1 MSARPARLTGTARAE
16 EGTDRAVSI
25 GRINRTKGI
34 ALAAIT
40 STAVVAGVI
49 FIQGAADADPKPTL
63 EQAKKQVADLQH
75 KAEVAGESAND
86 LRGQITAA
94 SVRVKALQAGIAKQQ
109 AQVDVVKRQIGS
121 LAVAGYQTSGIS
133 TTAQLLLSTN
143 PDQFLSQASTAQAF
157 AGQQNSALRRFQIA
171 QGKLTDLQASEQ
183 TELSSLQ
190 AVQAKQDTF
199 KKQIQTNLDAAQKV
213 LDKLSDAE
221 RQKIADEN
229 ARAAEKARAQRP
241 TRDSS
246 RTDLPNVPASGRA
259 GVAVQAA
266 LSQLGDPYVWGADGP
281 SSYDCSGLMM
291 YAWGKAGV
299 SLSHSSKAQAGEGRR
314 VSKSQL
320 MPGDLIFYYSP
331 ISHVAMYIG
340 NGRIVHAP
348 RPGKSVEIAPMD
360 EMPYNTAVR
369 PG

>member
-1 MSARPARLTGTARAE
+1 MST
-16 EGTDRAVSI
+16 

-49 FIQGAADADPKPTL
+49 FIQGAADADPQPTL
-63 EQAKKQVADLQH
+63 AQAKAQVAALQH

-86 LRGQITAA
+86 LRGQISASTA
-94 SVRVKALQAGIAKQQ
+94 RVNALKAAIAKQQ
-109 AQVDVVKRQIGS
+109 GQVDTVKRQIGS
-121 LAVAGYQTSGIS
+121 LAVAGYQTSGMS
-133 TTAQLLLSTN
+133 TTAQLLLSPN

-157 AGQQNSALRRFQIA
+157 AGQQDTALRRYQQA
-171 QGKLTDLQASEQ
+171 EGKLTDLQASEQ
-183 TELSSLQ
+183 TELSALQ
-190 AVQAKQDTF
+190 AVQAQQDTL
-199 KKQIQTNLDAAQKV
+199 KKQLQTNLDAAQKV
-213 LDKLSDAE
+213 LDKLSDSD
-221 RQKIADEN
+221 RKRIAQEN
-229 ARAAEKARAQRP
+229 ADAAEKARKERP
-241 TRDSS
+241 TRSGD
-246 RTDLPNVPASGRA
+246 RMDNLPVPVSGRA
-259 GVAVQAA
+259 GTAVSAA

-291 YAWGKAGV
+291 YAWAKAGV

-314 VSKSQL
+314 VSKDQL

>member
-1 MSARPARLTGTARAE
+1 M
-16 EGTDRAVSI
+16 SI

-40 STAVVAGVI
+40 STAVAAGVI
-49 FIQGAADADPKPTL
+49 LIQGAANADPKPTL
-63 EQAKKQVADLQH
+63 DQAKKQVAELQH
-75 KAEVAGESAND
+75 QAEVSGESANE
-86 LRGQITAA
+86 LRGQISASTA
-94 SVRVKALQAGIAKQQ
+94 RVKALQAGIAKQQ
-109 AQVDVVKRQIGS
+109 AQVDGVKRQIGS

-157 AGQQNSALRRFQIA
+157 AGQQNSTLRRYQVA

-183 TELSSLQ
+183 TELAALQ
-190 AVQAKQDTF
+190 SVQAKQDAF
-199 KKQIQTNLDAAQKV
+199 KKQLQTNLDSAEKV
-213 LDKLSDAE
+213 LDKLSA
-221 RQKIADEN
+221 ADRKRIEEEN
-229 ARAAEKARAQRP
+229 AKETEKALSERP
-241 TRDSS
+241 TRSGD
-246 RTDLPNVPASGRA
+246 RTSNDKNIPNVPASGRA
-259 GVAVQAA
+259 SIAVSAA

-291 YAWGKAGV
+291 YAWAKAGV
-299 SLSHSSKAQAGEGRR
+299 SLPHSSKEQQNSGRR
-314 VSKSQL
+314 ISKDQL

-331 ISHVAMYIG
+331 TSHVAMYLG

-360 EMPYNTAVR
+360 EMPYNGAVR

>member
-1 MSARPARLTGTARAE
+1 
-16 EGTDRAVSI
+16 VSI

-40 STAVVAGVI
+40 STAVAAGVI
-49 FIQGAADADPKPTL
+49 LIQGAASADPAPTL
-63 EQAKKQVADLQH
+63 EEAKKQVAELQH
-75 KAEVAGESAND
+75 QAEVSGESAND
-86 LRGQITAA
+86 LRGQISA
-94 SVRVKALQAGIAKQQ
+94 SSAKVKALQGAIAKQQ
-109 AQVDVVKRQIGS
+109 SQVDGVKRQIGS

-157 AGQQNSALRRFQIA
+157 AGQQNSALRRYQVA
-171 QGKLTDLQASEQ
+171 QGKLTDLQANEQ
-183 TELSSLQ
+183 TELAALQ
-190 AVQAKQDTF
+190 AAQAKQDAF
-199 KKQIQTNLDAAQKV
+199 KKQLQTNLDNAEKV
-213 LDKLSDAE
+213 LDKLSA
-221 RQKIADEN
+221 ADRKRIEEEN
-229 ARAAEKARAQRP
+229 AKEAEKARNERA
-241 TRDSS
+241 TRDGD
-246 RTDLPNVPASGRA
+246 REDKDLPNVPASGRA
-259 GVAVQAA
+259 AIAVNAA

-299 SLSHSSKAQAGEGRR
+299 SLSHSSKAQTGEGRP
-314 VSKSQL
+314 VSKSDL

-331 ISHVAMYIG
+331 VSHVAMYLG

-360 EMPYNTAVR
+360 EMPYNSAVR

>member
-1 MSARPARLTGTARAE
+1 
-16 EGTDRAVSI
+16 VST

-40 STAVVAGVI
+40 STAVIAGVI

-63 EQAKKQVADLQH
+63 AQAKAQVAALQH

-86 LRGQITAA
+86 LRGQIGASTA
-94 SVRVKALQAGIAKQQ
+94 RVNALKAAIAKQQ
-109 AQVDVVKRQIGS
+109 GQVDTVKRQIGS
-121 LAVAGYQTSGIS
+121 LAVAGYQTSGMS
-133 TTAQLLLSTN
+133 TTAQLLLSPN

-157 AGQQNSALRRFQIA
+157 AGQQDTALRRYQQA

-183 TELSSLQ
+183 TELSALQ
-190 AVQAKQDTF
+190 AVQSQQDAL
-199 KKQIQTNLDAAQKV
+199 KKQIQTNLDAAEKV
-213 LDKLSDAE
+213 LDKLSDTE
-221 RQKIADEN
+221 RQRIAQEN
-229 ARAAEKARAQRP
+229 ADAAEKARKQRP
-241 TRDSS
+241 TRSGDRMDNIPVS
-246 RTDLPNVPASGRA
+246 ASGRA
-259 GVAVQAA
+259 GDAVSAA
-266 LSQLGDPYVWGADGP
+266 LSQLGDPYVWGAAGP

-314 VSKSQL
+314 VSKDQL

-331 ISHVAMYIG
+331 ISHVAMYLG

>member
-1 MSARPARLTGTARAE
+1 M
-16 EGTDRAVSI
+16 SI

-40 STAVVAGVI
+40 STAVAAGVI
-49 FIQGAADADPKPTL
+49 LIQGAASADPAPTL
-63 EQAKKQVADLQH
+63 DQAKKQVAELQH
-75 KAEVAGESAND
+75 QAEVSGESAND
-86 LRGQITAA
+86 LRGQISASAA
-94 SVRVKALQAGIAKQQ
+94 RVKALQAAIAKQQ
-109 AQVDVVKRQIGS
+109 GQVDGVKRQIGS

-157 AGQQNSALRRFQIA
+157 AGQQNSALRRYQVA

-183 TELSSLQ
+183 TELSALQ
-190 AVQAKQDTF
+190 SVQAKQDAF
-199 KKQIQTNLDAAQKV
+199 KKQLQTNLDNAEKV
-213 LDKLSDAE
+213 LDKLSA
-221 RQKIADEN
+221 ADRKRIEEEN
-229 ARAAEKARAQRP
+229 AKAAEKARSERP
-241 TRDSS
+241 TRSGDRES
-246 RTDLPNVPASGRA
+246 TDLPNVPASGRA
-259 GVAVQAA
+259 AIAVNAA

-299 SLSHSSKAQAGEGRR
+299 SLSHSSKAQTGEGRH
-314 VSKSQL
+314 VSKSDL

-331 ISHVAMYIG
+331 VSHVAMYLG

-360 EMPYNTAVR
+360 EMPYNSAVR

>member
-1 MSARPARLTGTARAE
+1 MST
-16 EGTDRAVSI
+16 

-40 STAVVAGVI
+40 STAVIAGVL

-63 EQAKKQVADLQH
+63 DQAKSQVAALQH
-75 KAEVAGESAND
+75 TAEVAGESAND
-86 LRGQITAA
+86 LRGQIGASTA
-94 SVRVKALQAGIAKQQ
+94 RVNSLKTAIAKQQ
-109 AQVDVVKRQIGS
+109 GQVDTVKRQIGS
-121 LAVAGYQTSGIS
+121 LAIAGYQTSGMS
-133 TTAQLLLSTN
+133 TTAQLLLSPN

-157 AGQQNSALRRFQIA
+157 AGQQDTALRRYQQA

-183 TELSSLQ
+183 TELAALQ
-190 AVQAKQDTF
+190 AVKGQQDAL
-199 KKQIQTNLDAAQKV
+199 KAQIQTNLDAAEKV
-213 LDKLSDAE
+213 LDKLSANE
-221 RQKIADEN
+221 RKRIDQENADE
-229 ARAAEKARAQRP
+229 AEKARKERP
-241 TRDSS
+241 TREGD
-246 RTDLPNVPASGRA
+246 RMDNIKVPASGRA
-259 GVAVQAA
+259 GAAVAAA

-314 VSKSQL
+314 VSKDQL
-320 MPGDLIFYYSP
+320 MAGDLVFYYSP
-331 ISHVAMYIG
+331 ISHVAMYLG

-348 RPGKSVEIAPMD
+348 RPGKSVQIASLD
-360 EMPYNTAVR
+360 EMPFSTAVR